1 MESIELD
8 HQQLIEMNMAGF
20 PDTVE
25 ARASLGGPLYSSDA
39 TTSSSS
45 LVSNETS
52 VFGEESNYQT
62 SIEETPIKEE
72 NFIKEETP
80 LKEIPLKDTPLEEAS
95 EEETSEEEASGD
107 DDDSDDEDKLF
118 TKDNRCLRCLKI
130 CSYNNR
136 ADHRRAHG
144 LPSSESEDEMFTQ
157 DNRCLRCLKSCAYNN
172 RADHRRAHGL
182 PSSESEDEMFT
193 QDNRC
198 LRCLKSCAYNTR
210 ADHRRVHSLQ
220 GSEGVTVPNTKRC
233 TCCAIR
239 GEQCIVAKE
248 PCRKGLNTIRCLKC
262 ISNHRSCSFKKTFKR
277 LRVSS
282 LQYHPARLA

>member
-25 ARASLGGPLYSSDA
+25 ARASL
-39 TTSSSS
+39 
-45 LVSNETS
+45 

-172 RADHRRAHGL
+172 RADHRR
-182 PSSESEDEMFT
+182 
-193 QDNRC
+193 
-198 LRCLKSCAYNTR
+198 
-210 ADHRRVHSLQ
+210 VHSLQ